1 MQEKKFITRSSP
13 VQYEIAQ
20 GFVPNMRVPGR
31 CYVNS
36 DLEGLLFDELKAYS
50 TAGGQGGFLPAVK
63 QVANVAALPGIVGVR
78 SQPCAS
84 MLEDIYEAS
93 GLLYSRVPL
102 DITLTASCCF
112 SEVHCTARH
121 ALRLWVCHRQ
131 RCSFRY
137 V

>member
-1 MQEKKFITRSSP
+1 MQEKKFITRSGP

-36 DLEGLLFDELKAYS
+36 DLEGLMFDELKAYS

-78 SQPCAS
+78 SRPFAS
-84 MLEDIYEAS
+84 MLGDVYEAS
-93 GLLYSRVPL
+93 RSLFSRVLL
-102 DITLTASCCF
+102 DVTLTGVCCS
-112 SEVHCTARH
+112 SEIHCAARH
-121 ALRLWVCHRQ
+121 ALRLWVCRWQ
-131 RCSFRY
+131 CSSF
-137 V
+137 

>member
-1 MQEKKFITRSSP
+1 MTYKGIIIPIQEKEFITRSSP

-78 SQPCAS
+78 SETCSS
-84 MLEDIYEAS
+84 MQGDIYEGFRLLFS
-93 GLLYSRVPL
+93 QGLLDV
-102 DITLTASCCF
+102 TLN
-112 SEVHCTARH
+112 V
-121 ALRLWVCHRQ
+121 
-131 RCSFRY
+131 
-137 V
+137 